1 VGRLVA
7 QIHVRYSHL
16 RGIVADLFAGGDPR
30 LQWVTD
36 HITEPLGRIFLRLIF
51 MVVLPQ
57 HSAGLPAVVPQP
69 AIADAEPIPN
79 DQDIIVSVNKDR
91 SIAINQQP
99 IAIERLQE
107 RLRAIFAARAKR
119 VIFVRGHRDLDFQEI
134 ATVIDLAKGADVFQV
149 GLMTE

>member
-1 VGRLVA
+1 MSMSLGKAEINVTPLIDVLLVL
-7 QIHVRYSHL
+7 I
-16 RGIVADLFAGGDPR
+16 I
-30 LQWVTD
+30 
-36 HITEPLGRIFLRLIF
+36 IF

-69 AIADAEPIPN
+69 ASIDAEPIPN

-91 SIAINQQP
+91 SISINQQP

-107 RLRAIFAARAKR
+107 RLRAIFAARATR
-119 VIFVRGHRDLDFQEI
+119 VIFVRGHRDLEFQEI

>member
-1 VGRLVA
+1 MAMSLGKAEINVTPLIDVLLVL
-7 QIHVRYSHL
+7 I
-16 RGIVADLFAGGDPR
+16 I
-30 LQWVTD
+30 
-36 HITEPLGRIFLRLIF
+36 IF

-57 HSAGLPAVVPQP
+57 HSVGLPAIVPEP
-69 AIADAEPIPN
+69 APPEAQPIPN

-91 SIAINQQP
+91 SVAINQEP
-99 IAIERLQE
+99 IALDRLQE

-134 ATVIDLAKGADVFQV
+134 ATVIDIAKGADIFQV

>member
-1 VGRLVA
+1 MSMSLGKAEINVTPLIDVLLVL
-7 QIHVRYSHL
+7 I
-16 RGIVADLFAGGDPR
+16 I
-30 LQWVTD
+30 
-36 HITEPLGRIFLRLIF
+36 IF

-69 AIADAEPIPN
+69 AIADPGPIPN
-79 DQDIIVSVNKDR
+79 EDIIVSVNKDR

-134 ATVIDLAKGADVFQV
+134 ATVIDLARGADVFQV

>member
-1 VGRLVA
+1 MMTGSRAEINMTPMIDVLLVL
-7 QIHVRYSHL
+7 I
-16 RGIVADLFAGGDPR
+16 I
-30 LQWVTD
+30 
-36 HITEPLGRIFLRLIF
+36 IF

-69 AIADAEPIPN
+69 AIADPGPIPN

-91 SIAINQQP
+91 SIEINQQP

-119 VIFVRGHRDLDFQEI
+119 VIFVRGHRDLVFQEI
-134 ATVIDLAKGADVFQV
+134 ATIIDLAKGADVFQV

>member
-1 VGRLVA
+1 MGHAGREKERA
-7 QIHVRYSHL
+7 SE
-16 RGIVADLFAGGDPR
+16 R
-30 LQWVTD
+30 LPIPAPT
-36 HITEPLGRIFLRLIF
+36 IIIF

-69 AIADAEPIPN
+69 AIDSGLIPN
-79 DQDIIVSVNKDR
+79 DTQDIVVSVNKDR
-91 SIAINQQP
+91 SIEINQQP

-107 RLRAIFAARAKR
+107 RLRAIFAARATR
-119 VIFVRGHRDLDFQEI
+119 VMFVRGHRDLDFQEI